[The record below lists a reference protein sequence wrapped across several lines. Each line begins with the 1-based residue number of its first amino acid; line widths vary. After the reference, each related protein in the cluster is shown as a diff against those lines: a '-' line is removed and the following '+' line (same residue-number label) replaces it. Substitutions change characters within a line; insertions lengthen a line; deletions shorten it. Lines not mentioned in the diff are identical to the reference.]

1 VGGGQRVE
9 ARGGRGKVAR
19 QRGGG
24 GGGGG
29 AYVIADRD
37 PRTNGCAVRDMII
50 GRPE

>member
-1 VGGGQRVE
+1 VASGWKLAGAVVKSRD
-9 ARGGRGKVAR
+9 RG
-19 QRGGG
+19 GGG